1 MIGIQKGVFL
11 GLSGCIY
18 TFQICETMLFFER
31 ERDSGKPEVNIKVKY
46 VVLHKA
52 NFAIL
57 IWDNYDDDNYFDR
70 KND

>member
-18 TFQICETMLFFER
+18 TFQICETMLLFER

-57 IWDNYDDDNYFDR
+57 I
-70 KND
+70 